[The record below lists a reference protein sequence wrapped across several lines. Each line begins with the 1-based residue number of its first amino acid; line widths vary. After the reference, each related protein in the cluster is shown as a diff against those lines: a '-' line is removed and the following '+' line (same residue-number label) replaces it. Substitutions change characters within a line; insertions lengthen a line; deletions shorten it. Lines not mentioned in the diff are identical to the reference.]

1 MGDPTYALD
10 RTAALFFFLTFSY
23 AGSPY
28 RSWVT
33 GQSIGGAGLCESYIG
48 KEPVFFDTKKT
59 HFFVSEPMHNREKIP
74 L

>member
-1 MGDPTYALD
+1 MGDPAYALD

-33 GQSIGGAGLCESYIG
+33 AQSIGGGRGLCESYIW
-48 KEPVFFDTKKT
+48 KEP
-59 HFFVSEPMHNREKIP
+59 
-74 L
+74 LLL